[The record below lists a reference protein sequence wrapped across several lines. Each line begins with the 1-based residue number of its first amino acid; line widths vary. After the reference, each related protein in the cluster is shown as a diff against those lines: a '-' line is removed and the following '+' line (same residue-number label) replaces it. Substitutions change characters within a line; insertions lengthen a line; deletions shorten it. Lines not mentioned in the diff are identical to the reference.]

1 MTLYGLKY
9 SVSIFYISI
18 KKIQPQFFLDQSAP
32 DYKLIRVH
40 KAKNKVE
47 DNTCITLIVGIYP
60 VPSVLSSI
68 LPNTYAPIHPPFNLS
83 IYPFSIY
90 PPIHLLIIYPPIH
103 PPAYH
108 LSVHPLFHTQLTI
121 QWLFVMQKTVGPKFC
136 SQRVY
141 DTV

>member
-83 IYPFSIY
+83 IYPFSVY
-90 PPIHLLIIYPPIH
+90 LST
-103 PPAYH
+103 H
-108 LSVHPLFHTQLTI
+108 LSTNHLSTYPSTCISSICPSIISYTANYSVVICDAEDSRT
-121 QWLFVMQKTVGPKFC
+121 
-136 SQRVY
+136 
-141 DTV
+141 